1 MDDQAEILS
10 VLREAGLIEA
20 GQTPPMHPITGGV
33 SSAVLFI
40 DLPSGPVC
48 AKRALA
54 QLKVAAEWKASVER
68 TLSEIAWIRVVAAMD
83 STLVPKIILTA
94 PARHLFV
101 MEFFDPETHPCWKP
115 LLAKNAADTAFAA
128 AVGDALG
135 RIHAHTAN
143 SSTYENA
150 FAHGDLFHDL
160 RVDPYLLHAARAH
173 PDRAVVLQDIAAQL
187 SKARI
192 ALMHGDVSPKNILKG
207 PNGPIFLDAEC
218 ASYGD
223 PAFDLA
229 FCLNHLLLKSVWHS
243 EFSYSYAASFRMFY
257 SAYLAHVDW
266 EDRAALD
273 GRAARL
279 LAALLLARIDGKS
292 PVEYLHTQRE
302 KGFVRA
308 AARDFLV
315 ASDLDLPG
323 LHASWCERIESF

>member
-1 MDDQAEILS
+1 MDDEAEILDA
-10 VLREAGLIEA
+10 LRDAGLIAPGEV
-20 GQTPPMHPITGGV
+20 PPMQPITGGV
-33 SSAVLFI
+33 SSAVLRI

-54 QLKVAAEWKASVER
+54 QLKVSAEWKASVER
-68 TLSEIAWIRVVAAMD
+68 ALSESRGSALLRRWMRWCQKLFWPRRPP
-83 STLVPKIILTA
+83 S
-94 PARHLFV
+94 FV
-101 MEFFDPETHPCWKP
+101 MEFLDPDTHPCWKP
-115 LLAKNAADTAFAA
+115 LLAENKADTAFAA

-143 SSTYENA
+143 SSAYEHE

-160 RVDPYLLHAARAH
+160 RVDPYLLHTARAH
-173 PDRAVVLQDIAAQL
+173 PDRAAVLQAIADQL
-187 SKARI
+187 GKTRI

-207 PNGPIFLDAEC
+207 PKGPIFLDAEC

-229 FCLNHLLLKSVWHS
+229 FCLNHLLLKSVWHR
-243 EFSYSYAASFRMFY
+243 EFAHSYAASFRMLH

-279 LAALLLARIDGKS
+279 LAGLLLARIDGKS
-292 PVEYLHTQRE
+292 PVEYLQSQRE

-308 AARDFLV
+308 AARDFL
-315 ASDLDLPG
+315 ARTDLDVPG
-323 LHASWCERIESF
+323 LHTSWCERIETF